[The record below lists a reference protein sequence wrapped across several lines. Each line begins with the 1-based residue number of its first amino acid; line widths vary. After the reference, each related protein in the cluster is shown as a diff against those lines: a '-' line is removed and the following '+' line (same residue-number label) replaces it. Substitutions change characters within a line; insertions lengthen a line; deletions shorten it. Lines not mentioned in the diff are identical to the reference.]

1 MDTVVLSHA
10 LYKDGMD
17 VLNGKV
23 EMVIT
28 NNGKSDE
35 ILGELKKA
43 DGFILRIGKIDRKA
57 IEECPNLR
65 VITRTGVGCDNVDL
79 KAATERGIPVVF
91 CPTQHARA
99 VAEHTVGM
107 IFALSKNLIESHN
120 ETLKGNFNI
129 RNKYQAVDV
138 KNKTVSIVGFGNIG
152 KELASLCKGIGMD
165 VLICDSMKK
174 RDMVEKQG
182 YRHTENLDEAIRTAD
197 YLSLNIPYRPET
209 RHIISKPQLDM
220 MKKSAFFLNC
230 ARGELVNEKDLY
242 DALLEKRIAG
252 AALDVMQT
260 EPIQKEHPLL
270 SLDNII
276 ITPHMAP
283 LTKETTAEIVKIAA
297 EGTLAVLSGKK
308 WPYVANPEVYDH
320 PRWKS

>member
-17 VLNGKV
+17 ILSGKV

-35 ILGELKKA
+35 ILDELKKA
-43 DGFILRIGKIDRKA
+43 DGFILRIGKIDRRA
-57 IEECPNLR
+57 IEECPGLR

-79 KAATERGIPVVF
+79 KAATQHGIPVVF

-99 VAEHTVGM
+99 VAEHTLAM

-120 ETLKGNFNI
+120 ETLKGNFNV

-174 RDMVEKQG
+174 REMVENKG
-182 YRHTENLDEAIRTAD
+182 YRHTDNLDEAIGAAD

-209 RHIISKPQLDM
+209 KYIISKPQLDM
-220 MKKSAFFLNC
+220 MKKSAFFINC
-230 ARGELVNEKDLY
+230 ARGELVNENDLY
-242 DALLEKRIAG
+242 EALFEKRIAG
-252 AALDVMQT
+252 AAVDVMQV
-260 EPIQKEHPLL
+260 EPIHKDHPLL
-270 SLDNII
+270 TLDNII
-276 ITPHMAP
+276 VTPHMAP
-283 LTKETTAEIVKIAA
+283 LTRETTAEIVIIAA
-297 EGTLAVLSGKK
+297 EGTLAVLNGQK
-308 WPYVANPEVYDH
+308 WPFVANPEVYDH
-320 PRWKS
+320 PRWKA

>member
-1 MDTVVLSHA
+1 LSHA

-17 VLNGKV
+17 VLSGKV

-35 ILGELKKA
+35 ILDELKKA
-43 DGFILRIGKIDRKA
+43 DGFILRIGKIDRRA
-57 IEECPNLR
+57 IEECPGLR

-79 KAATERGIPVVF
+79 KAATQHGIPVVF

-99 VAEHTVGM
+99 VAEHTLAM

-120 ETLKGNFNI
+120 ETLKGNFNV

-165 VLICDSMKK
+165 VLICDAMKK
-174 RDMVEKQG
+174 REMVENKG
-182 YRHTENLDEAIRTAD
+182 YRHTDNLDEAIGAAD

-209 RHIISKPQLDM
+209 KYIISKPQLDM
-220 MKKSAFFLNC
+220 MKKSAFFINC
-230 ARGELVNEKDLY
+230 ARGELVNENDLY
-242 DALLEKRIAG
+242 EALFEKRIAG
-252 AALDVMQT
+252 AAVDVMQV
-260 EPIQKEHPLL
+260 EPIHKDHPLL
-270 SLDNII
+270 TLDNII
-276 ITPHMAP
+276 VTPHMAP
-283 LTKETTAEIVKIAA
+283 LTRETTAEIVMIAA
-297 EGTLAVLSGKK
+297 EGTLAVLNGQK
-308 WPYVANPEVYDH
+308 WPFVANPEVYDH
-320 PRWKS
+320 PRWKA